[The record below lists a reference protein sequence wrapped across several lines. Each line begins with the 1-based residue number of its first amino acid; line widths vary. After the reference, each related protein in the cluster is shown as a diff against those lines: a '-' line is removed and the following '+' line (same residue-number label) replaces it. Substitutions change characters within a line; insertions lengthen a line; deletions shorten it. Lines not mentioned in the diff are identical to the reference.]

1 MSAHPPESAS
11 PLAAIRVVLVGTQH
25 PGNIGSTAR
34 AMLTMGLSQLVLVR
48 PRRFPDPQAS
58 ALASNAHSVLDA
70 ARVVDSL
77 EEAVADCAWVVGSS
91 ARQRHLG
98 DEPMTPWEAGP
109 RLVEAAVAAPVALVF
124 GCERTG
130 LTTEETER
138 CHALTS
144 IPANPEY
151 SSLNLAQAVQLYT
164 WELRKAAIAAGHEQA
179 QRMASKTSHPWYQP
193 PTNEQ
198 MENFYAHLERTL
210 LGTGFLDPEN
220 PRLLL
225 RRLRQLFNRARPD
238 LNEVNIL
245 RGILSSVERPKRR
258 RPADAPAEAGTELRS
273 EAATEAAAGDGA
285 TAPPALD

>member
-11 PLAAIRVVLVGTQH
+11 PLAAIRIVLVGTQH

-48 PRRFPDPQAS
+48 PRRFPDPQAT
-58 ALASNAHSVLDA
+58 ALASNAQGVLDA

-77 EEAVADCAWVVGSS
+77 EDAVADCAWVVGSS

-109 RLVEAAVAAPVALVF
+109 RIVEAAVAAPVALVF

-138 CHALTS
+138 CHALTV

-164 WELRKAAIAAGHEQA
+164 WELRKAALAAGHEQA

-198 MENFYAHLERTL
+198 MENFYGHLERTL

-220 PRLLL
+220 PRLLM

-258 RPADAPAEAGTELRS
+258 RPADSSPEG
-273 EAATEAAAGDGA
+273 GA
-285 TAPPALD
+285 DAVTDQGG